1 MMRLAV
7 MIQAAVMYQDAAMTQ
22 AAADNASTV
31 GDAATLPDYLRN
43 GLDLVLVGLNPSAY
57 SVREGHYFANPRNR
71 FWPAVSTAG
80 LAGGA
85 VGPQDDAGLLDAG
98 IGFTDL
104 VKRAT
109 PQASG
114 LAAADYRREAP
125 ELRRK
130 LLRYQPRIVCFQG
143 ITTYRNYLRYA
154 EGRAQDGGIAPGRQ
168 PDGIGKSIVFV
179 VPSPSP
185 ANARYSLA
193 DLVYWY
199 AQLNK
204 LRSELG

>member
-1 MMRLAV
+1 MIQPADTIQAAATTKPV
-7 MIQAAVMYQDAAMTQ
+7 AMIQAV
-22 AAADNASTV
+22 ADNAPTV
-31 GDAATLPDYLRN
+31 GDAVTLPDYLRH
-43 GLDLVLVGLNPSAY
+43 GLDLALVGLNPSAY

-71 FWPAVSTAG
+71 FWRAVSAAG

-85 VGPQDDAGLLDAG
+85 VGPPDDAGLLDAG

-114 LAAADYRREAP
+114 LAAADYRRDAP

-154 EGRAQDGGIAPGRQ
+154 EGRTQDSGIAPGRQ
-168 PDGIGKSIVFV
+168 TDDIGRSIVFV
-179 VPSPSP
+179 VPSPSA
-185 ANARYSLA
+185 ANARCSLA

-199 AQLNK
+199 AQLNE
-204 LRSELG
+204 LRSGLH